1 MLEAILPA
9 VACVAGIGLLCA
21 VVLVVAAKLMS
32 VRENALEKKLREC
45 LPGVFREQM
54 RCRSRFQK
62 FWA

>member
-32 VRENALEKKLREC
+32 VRENALEKNC
-45 LPGVFREQM
+45 GNVFPV
-54 RCRSRFQK
+54 
-62 FWA
+62 